1 MSDTLEQKV
10 DFLYKKLGYSVAKT
24 GASTGITTDRLK
36 KNTISGIY

>member
-24 GASTGITTDRLK
+24 EHQQGLQQID
-36 KNTISGIY
+36 